1 MPLHH
6 RRRRRRFRRGSFPT
20 ALPRFVLVGNPNVG
34 KSVIFNLLTHRY
46 ASVSNYPG
54 TTVELTSARTTIN
67 RQPALVVD
75 TPGVNSLIPMSEE
88 EMVTRN
94 ILVFEDPRAVVL
106 VIDSKNLKR
115 GLLIALQLTEIGLP
129 FLIDL
134 NMEDEAKSLGMKL
147 DAHKLSEL
155 LGVKVVPTVST
166 QKKGIKDLT
175 DLIPQSSRASYPISY
190 RPEIEEGIA
199 QLAPLIKS
207 SRLNKR
213 AIALML
219 LAGDRSLIP
228 WLSFH
233 LSKEAIEQIDHIRS
247 LIETKFHQPMS
258 SLINQQLLQ
267 IADEI
272 IQKVQKERRMERR
285 NWQEVAGRLSLHPL
299 GGIPILLLVL
309 FLVYQFV
316 GKFGAGTTAAFMEN
330 IVFGKYI
337 NPWVT
342 EGVKYLLPVRFLQE
356 LIVGEYGLVT
366 MALTYSFAIILPIV
380 TYFFLAFALLE
391 DSGYL
396 PRLAAMLN
404 SPFKIIGLTGKA
416 VLPLMLGLGCCTMAT
431 LSARI
436 LDSRKERILVTLLL
450 ALSIPCSAQMAVILA
465 LLAGIS
471 LKATLW
477 WGGTIIAVLMGTSFA
492 SSRLLPGPSPDFIM
506 ELPPIRRPQLSNVL
520 LKTGSRIMWY
530 LKEAVPLFI
539 LGTLVLFILDK
550 FDVLSYLEKLASP
563 VITQFLDLPS
573 RATQAFIVGFL
584 RRDYGVAGL
593 YMLAKQGQLS
603 GTQIVVS
610 VTTLTLFVPCIANLF
625 VMLKERGW
633 KVTSLMLAF
642 IIPVS
647 LIIGGL
653 LNFILRTFGVQF

>member
-1 MPLHH
+1 MPFHH
-6 RRRRRRFRRGSFPT
+6 RRRRRFKRGRFPT
-20 ALPRFVLVGNPNVG
+20 SLPRFVLVGNPNVG
-34 KSVIFNLLTHRY
+34 KSVIFNLLTRRY

-54 TTVELTSARTTIN
+54 TTVELMTGSTTLN
-67 RQPALVVD
+67 HQPALIVD

-94 ILVFEDPRAVVL
+94 ILMFEDPRGIIL
-106 VIDSKNLKR
+106 VIDSKNLSR
-115 GLLIALQLTEIGLP
+115 GLLIALQLAEMGLP

-134 NMEDEAKSLGMKL
+134 NMEDEAKSLGMKV
-147 DAHKLSEL
+147 DVNMLSEL
-155 LGVKVVPTVST
+155 MGVKVVPTVST
-166 QKKGIKDLT
+166 QRKGIKDLI
-175 DLIPQSSRASYPISY
+175 DLIPQSSQAAYPISY
-190 RPEIEEGIA
+190 RPDIEEGIA
-199 QLAPLIKS
+199 KLTPLIKS
-207 SRLNKR
+207 SPINKR

-228 WLSFH
+228 WLS
-233 LSKEAIEQIDHIRS
+233 STRRRETIEQIDQIRS
-247 LIETKFHQPMS
+247 RIEAKFHQPLS

-272 IQKVQKERRMERR
+272 IQKVQKERGREKR
-285 NWQEVAGRLSLHPL
+285 NWQEVVGRLSLHPL
-299 GGIPILLLVL
+299 WGIPILLLVL

-316 GKFGAGTTAAFMEN
+316 GKFGAGTTATFMEN
-330 IVFGKYI
+330 VVFGKYI

-342 EGVKYLLPVRFLQE
+342 EGVKSILPVKFLQE
-356 LIVGEYGLVT
+356 LIVGQYGLMT

-380 TYFFLAFALLE
+380 AYFFLAFALLE

-477 WGGTIIAVLMGTSFA
+477 WGGTILAVLIGTSFA
-492 SSRLLPGPSPDFIM
+492 SSRLLPGASSDFIM
-506 ELPPIRRPQLSNVL
+506 ELPPIRRPQLSNIL
-520 LKTGSRIMWY
+520 LKTSSRIMWY
-530 LKEAVPLFI
+530 LREAVPLFI
-539 LGTLVLFILDK
+539 LGTLVLFVLDK

-593 YMLAKQGQLS
+593 YLLAKQGQLS
-603 GTQIVVS
+603 GTQIVVG

-647 LIIGGL
+647 LLIGGL

>member
-1 MPLHH
+1 MPL
-6 RRRRRRFRRGSFPT
+6 RYRRRRRFRRGRFLPP
-20 ALPRFVLVGNPNVG
+20 LPRFVLVGNPNVG
-34 KSVIFNLLTHRY
+34 KSVIFNLLTRRY

-54 TTVELTSARTTIN
+54 TTVELMAGNTTLN
-67 RQPALVVD
+67 HQPALIID

-94 ILVFEDPRAVVL
+94 ILMFEDPRTIIL
-106 VIDSKNLKR
+106 VIDSKNLRR
-115 GLLIALQLTEIGLP
+115 GLLIALQLIEMGLP
-129 FLIDL
+129 FVIDL
-134 NMEDEAKSLGMKL
+134 NMEDEAKSLGMKV
-147 DAHKLSEL
+147 DTSKLSEL
-155 LGVKVVPTVST
+155 LGVKVVPTVGT
-166 QKKGIKDLT
+166 QKKGIKELIN
-175 DLIPQSSRASYPISY
+175 LIPQSSTTTFPIRY

-199 QLAPLIKS
+199 MIVPLIGS

-228 WLSFH
+228 WLS
-233 LSKEAIEQIDHIRS
+233 STMGRETIEKIDQIRS
-247 LIETKFHQPMS
+247 RIEAKLHQPLG
-258 SLINQQLLQ
+258 SLINQQLLK

-272 IQKVQKERRMERR
+272 IQQVQKERRKEKR
-285 NWQEVAGRLSLHPL
+285 NWPEIVGRLSLHPL
-299 GGIPILLLVL
+299 LGIPILLLVL
-309 FLVYQFV
+309 FLVYLFV
-316 GKFGAGTTAAFMEN
+316 GKFGAGTTATFMEQV
-330 IVFGKYI
+330 VFGRYI

-342 EGVKYLLPVRFLQE
+342 EGVKSLIPIGFLQE
-356 LIVGEYGLVT
+356 LIVGKYGLVT
-366 MALTYSFAIILPIV
+366 MALTYSLAIILPIV
-380 TYFFLAFALLE
+380 TFFFLAFALLE

-396 PRLAAMLN
+396 PRLAAMFN

-416 VLPLMLGLGCCTMAT
+416 ILPLMLGLGCCTMAT

-436 LDSRKERILVTLLL
+436 LDSKKERVLVTLLL

-465 LLAGIS
+465 LLAGLS

-477 WGGTIIAVLMGTSFA
+477 WGGTIFVVLIGTSFA
-492 SSRLLPGPSPDFIM
+492 SSRLLPGAPADFIM
-506 ELPPIRRPQLSNVL
+506 ELPPIRLPQLSNIL

-539 LGTLVLFILDK
+539 LGTFVLFVLDK
-550 FDVLSYLEKLASP
+550 LDLLSYLEKLASP

-573 RATQAFIVGFL
+573 RTTQSFIVGFL

-593 YMLAKQGQLS
+593 YLLARQGELS

-610 VTTLTLFVPCIANLF
+610 VTTLTLFVPCIANFF

-633 KVTSLMLAF
+633 KVASLMLAF
-642 IIPVS
+642 IIPAS
-647 LIIGGL
+647 LLIGGL
-653 LNFILRTFGVQF
+653 LNFVLRTLGVQF